1 MKSRDEKGRFSK
13 KNDNEDA
20 EFVIKFPSIKIL
32 IYYAILTVIF
42 LPWIII
48 ISKMKIIEKAIYFVE
63 LLLNGFNGQSED
75 IPENGKKKWTFLLDM
90 VISIK

>member
-1 MKSRDEKGRFSK
+1 MKSSDEKGKFSK

-75 IPENGKKKWTFLLDM
+75 IPENGKKNGLFY
-90 VISIK
+90 

>member
-1 MKSRDEKGRFSK
+1 MVRRFSK

-75 IPENGKKKWTFLLDM
+75 IPENGKKNGLFD
-90 VISIK
+90 

>member
-1 MKSRDEKGRFSK
+1 MKSRDEKERFSK

-32 IYYAILTVIF
+32 IYYAILTIIF

-48 ISKMKIIEKAIYFVE
+48 LISKMKIIEKAIYFVE
-63 LLLNGFNGQSED
+63 LLVNGFNGQSED
-75 IPENGKKKWTFLLDM
+75 IPENGKKNGLFY
-90 VISIK
+90 

>member
-1 MKSRDEKGRFSK
+1 MKSRYEKGRLSK

-32 IYYAILTVIF
+32 IDYAILTVIF

-75 IPENGKKKWTFLLDM
+75 IPENGKKNGLFY
-90 VISIK
+90 